1 MPVLNAFVSPPRAP
15 MTRCTNAITP
25 VGELYRPPYMNV
37 GLPTSRLQTIGWRH
51 PDKRITNASRV
62 LFSSLE
68 LNYIGEWSRNDD
80 LAFAEARAFRETL
93 GNNRVKRCTDI
104 SILSYSLT
112 LMYNRIIRCL
122 DGIRE
127 DNFARSIFH
136 QKHIFKSDRLKNGF
150 ITYNKCKHIYTHEK
164 YEKEKEEIM
173 QQFPESSYPVTGIN
187 FENEIDDNGDR
198 YA

>member
-1 MPVLNAFVSPPRAP
+1 
-15 MTRCTNAITP
+15 
-25 VGELYRPPYMNV
+25 MNV

-93 GNNRVKRCTDI
+93 GNNRVKRC
-104 SILSYSLT
+104 
-112 LMYNRIIRCL
+112 L

-173 QQFPESSYPVTGIN
+173 QQFPESSYPVSGIN

-198 YA
+198 YV